1 MLRFL
6 KGLGQKQKNATTSSR
21 YIIQG
26 NDDIPRFVSL
36 ISRELAT
43 YEDSD
48 LITIYVARCSIDL
61 HERVK
66 LGLEQRLK
74 DSGKPVALRE
84 STSANILRQE
94 QKIHELRQDILKCSK
109 AKWLRLAY
117 AIKQL
122 EALVADNKTNSDA
135 LINFYSKLAHQVAQE
150 GFDAIKRRS
159 GVFSSEEI
167 INAATCFLNNDEI
180 SDSTSAFVNIVND
193 YVPLNTSNNPIW
205 ENIASRYGVVE
216 VRKQDDCPPEIFG
229 LLVTQQAADEWN
241 REINR

>member
-6 KGLGQKQKNATTSSR
+6 KGLGQKQKNAITPSR

-26 NDDIPRFVSL
+26 DDDIPRFVSV

-48 LITIYVARCSIDL
+48 LITIYVARRSIDL
-61 HERVK
+61 HEQVK
-66 LGLEQRLK
+66 LDFEQRLK
-74 DSGKPVALRE
+74 DSGKPVTLRE

-94 QKIHELRQDILKCSK
+94 QKIHELRQDIVKCSK

-122 EALVADNKTNSDA
+122 EALVAENKTNSDA
-135 LINFYSKLAHQVAQE
+135 LINFYSKLANQVAQE
-150 GFDAIKRRS
+150 GFDSIKRRS

-167 INAATCFLNNDEI
+167 VNAAVCFLNDDAT

-193 YVPLNTSNNPIW
+193 YVPLNTSNSPIW
-205 ENIASRYGVVE
+205 EDIASRYGVVE
-216 VRKQDDCPPEIFG
+216 VCKLDQCPPEIFG
-229 LLVTQQAADEWN
+229 LLVTKQTANEWN
-241 REINR
+241 RDDD